1 LSAIDVSGGVPGRGP
16 QDPAP
21 LVMRSPKIPQPRF
34 TRLLPTVFAAVAL
47 IATDVICAVP
57 ACAENP
63 FDLLRQAI
71 KADGNV
77 RYEARVEIV
86 SREGGVTGGTVVQR
100 ILKDSANRHRT
111 EVIAPPQLVGRLII
125 SDGETEWEFHPRTRL
140 VHQRK
145 MRPLSEVQRLKL
157 EQLDLVSDS
166 LRLTYQGIA
175 TVAGRPCD
183 VVSIRPQGDK
193 VTRKQVWI
201 DQKTHIEL
209 RWERYDP
216 SGRLTTRWTVTS
228 IDFSPPTPPG
238 AFTFTPPKGVKVWKI
253 PAAERMSLAEAEKR
267 IGFKAVLPSYI
278 PPGYAFHRS
287 DVGITVRGGRS
298 ALWLRYLN
306 GVDSF
311 SIFQSQRLKARP
323 GPMPGATYWEAGGY
337 SFLLVGRL
345 SSRERQKIAD
355 SVNP

>member
-1 LSAIDVSGGVPGRGP
+1 MKSPVNVQSRFISQLSAVLLAAGLTAFGV
-16 QDPAP
+16 
-21 LVMRSPKIPQPRF
+21 LC
-34 TRLLPTVFAAVAL
+34 AA
-47 IATDVICAVP
+47 P

-63 FDLLRQAI
+63 LDLLRQAI
-71 KADGNV
+71 KADGKV

-86 SREGGVTGGTVVQR
+86 SREGGAPGQTVVQR
-100 ILKDSANRHRT
+100 ILKDDANRHRT
-111 EVIAPPQLVGRLII
+111 EVIAPPYLVGRLII
-125 SDGETEWEFHPRTRL
+125 SDGTTEWEFHPRARL

-145 MRPLSEVQRLKL
+145 LRPPSEVQRVKL

-166 LRLTYQGIA
+166 LHVTYLGIA

-201 DQKTHIEL
+201 DEKTHVEL
-209 RWERYDP
+209 RWERYD
-216 SGRLTTRWTVTS
+216 SAGRLTTRWTVTS
-228 IDFSPPTPPG
+228 IDYSPSTPPG
-238 AFTFTPPKGVKVWKI
+238 AFSFIPPKGVKVWKI

-267 IGFKAVLPSYI
+267 IGFKAVLPGYV
-278 PPGYAFHRS
+278 PPGYTFHRS

-311 SIFQSQRLKARP
+311 SIFQSQRLKVRP
-323 GPMPGATYWEAGGY
+323 GPMPETTYWEAGDY

-345 SSRERQKIAD
+345 SSQERQKIVD
-355 SVNP
+355 SVRP